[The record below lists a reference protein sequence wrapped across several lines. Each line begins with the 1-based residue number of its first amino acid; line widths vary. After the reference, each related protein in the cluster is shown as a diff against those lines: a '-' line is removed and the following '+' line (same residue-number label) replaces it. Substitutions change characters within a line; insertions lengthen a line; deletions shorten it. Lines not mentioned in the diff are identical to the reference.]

1 MAKSR
6 SSLSEGIKYIKVR
19 YKTGKYRE
27 YDKRTIDVVLA
38 ELEKLEAKLSEDSA
52 AEFERMIEEYMTPTD
67 KDIQYKNKSYN
78 DARRKGRKY

>member
-19 YKTGKYRE
+19 FKSGKYRE

-38 ELEKLEAKLSEDSA
+38 ELEKLEAKLMEERED
-52 AEFERMIEEYMTPTD
+52 ELEKMVNQMFEP
-67 KDIQYKNKSYN
+67 KDIDINFKNHTYKQ
-78 DARRKGRKY
+78 ARIKGTKY

>member
-1 MAKSR
+1 MSR
-6 SSLSEGIKYIKVR
+6 SSLSRGIKYIKVR

-27 YDKRTIDVVLA
+27 YDKKTIDVLLA

-67 KDIQYKNKSYN
+67 RDINYKNHTYKQ
-78 DARRKGRKY
+78 ARIKGTKY

>member
-1 MAKSR
+1 MARSR
-6 SSLSEGIKYIKVR
+6 SSLSKGIKYIKVR

-38 ELEKLEAKLSEDSA
+38 ELEKLEAKLMEERESELQ
-52 AEFERMIEEYMTPTD
+52 RMIEDMFNPSD
-67 KDIQYKNKSYN
+67 RDIQYKNKSYN

>member
-19 YKTGKYRE
+19 FKSGKYRE

-38 ELEKLEAKLSEDSA
+38 ELEKLEAKLMEKRED
-52 AEFERMIEEYMTPTD
+52 ELEKMVNQMFEPKD
-67 KDIQYKNKSYN
+67 KDINFKNHTYKQ
-78 DARRKGRKY
+78 ARIKGTKY

>member
-1 MAKSR
+1 MSK
-6 SSLSEGIKYIKVR
+6 SSLSQAIKYIKVR
-19 YKTGKYRE
+19 FRSGKYKA
-27 YDKRTIDVVLA
+27 YDKTTIDIILK
-38 ELEKLEAKLSEDSA
+38 ELEKLEARLMEDSA

>member
-38 ELEKLEAKLSEDSA
+38 ELEKLEAKLMEDRE
-52 AEFERMIEEYMTPTD
+52 AELERMIEEYMTPSD
-67 KDIQYKNKSYN
+67 RDIQYKNKSYN

>member
-1 MAKSR
+1 MARSR
-6 SSLSEGIKYIKVR
+6 SSLSEGIKYVKVR

-38 ELEKLEAKLSEDSA
+38 ELEKLEAKLMEERESEL
-52 AEFERMIEEYMTPTD
+52 ERMIFDMFEPND
-67 KDIQYKNKSYN
+67 KDVQYKNKSYN

>member
-19 YKTGKYRE
+19 FKSGKYRE

-38 ELEKLEAKLSEDSA
+38 ELEKLEAKLMEKRED
-52 AEFERMIEEYMTPTD
+52 ELERMVEQMFEPKD
-67 KDIQYKNKSYN
+67 KDINFKNHTYKQ
-78 DARRKGRKY
+78 ARIKGTKY

>member
-27 YDKRTIDVVLA
+27 YDKRTLDVVLA
-38 ELEKLEAKLSEDSA
+38 ELEKLEAKLMEDRE
-52 AEFERMIEEYMTPTD
+52 AEFERMVNELFTPSD
-67 KDIQYKNKSYN
+67 RDIQYKNHTYKQ
-78 DARRKGRKY
+78 ARIKGTKY

>member
-1 MAKSR
+1 MARSR
-6 SSLSEGIKYIKVR
+6 SSLSEGIKYVKVR

-38 ELEKLEAKLSEDSA
+38 ELEKLEAKLME
-52 AEFERMIEEYMTPTD
+52 ERETELERMIEDLFNPAD

-78 DARRKGRKY
+78 DARRNGWKY

>member
-27 YDKRTIDVVLA
+27 YDKATIDIILK
-38 ELEKLEAKLSEDSA
+38 ELEKLEGRLME
-52 AEFERMIEEYMTPTD
+52 ERETEMERMVNELFTPSD
-67 KDIQYKNKSYN
+67 RDINYKNHTYKQ
-78 DARRKGRKY
+78 ARIKGTKY

>member
-1 MAKSR
+1 MSKTR
-6 SSLSEGIKYIKVR
+6 SSLSEGIRYVKLR

-38 ELEKLEAKLSEDSA
+38 ELEKLEAKLMEERESEL
-52 AEFERMIEEYMTPTD
+52 ERMIEEMFNPAD